1 MHKHAAAS
9 HGEQTTDW
17 RHQVNYILC
26 FICFIYTCL
35 SYAETITIAAE
46 DDWAPYSSIKAD
58 KSGPEGL
65 APELIKKVFKL
76 KGIDVQYVTLPFAR
90 CMYYTLIGKT
100 VGCFD
105 ATVTKENKN
114 QYYWHKSP
122 MFTEGLSVFAKS
134 DSKDQHVELKDME
147 GKMVGYTIG
156 YTYSPEILQNKKIKM
171 FGVTSDHNQLNMLVN
186 GRIQYALINTTPG
199 IMIVNKDPKL
209 SGKVKLVGRLSDDN
223 FWIAFSKNHPDGK
236 RLTETFESGLEL
248 FKSSGEYDKMMKDF
262 RSHYIIH

>member
-1 MHKHAAAS
+1 MLSSVLHSERAVQMNILIIRAFIKLRELLATHK
-9 HGEQTTDW
+9 D
-17 RHQVNYILC
+17 
-26 FICFIYTCL
+26 
-35 SYAETITIAAE
+35 
-46 DDWAPYSSIKAD
+46 
-58 KSGPEGL
+58 L
-65 APELIKKVFKL
+65 ARKIE
-76 KGIDVQYVTLPFAR
+76 
-90 CMYYTLIGKT
+90 
-100 VGCFD
+100 
-105 ATVTKENKN
+105 
-114 QYYWHKSP
+114 
-122 MFTEGLSVFAKS
+122 
-134 DSKDQHVELKDME
+134 DME

-199 IMIVNKDPKL
+199 IMIVNQDPKL